1 MTEVINTNVK
11 LDCEFNIEKPVIYR
25 KYLTNENFAEAL
37 NEIEIEDNDGM
48 DEIMKK
54 LEEKGWIEQ
63 SFESGAGRASS
74 IDYSGFEPGKSYND
88 F

>member
-11 LDCEFNIEKPVIYR
+11 LDDRFNIEKPVIYR

-37 NEIEIEDNDGM
+37 SEIEIEDNDGM

-63 SFESGAGRASS
+63 VSGAGRASTVN
-74 IDYSGFEPGKSYND
+74 YSGFEPGKSSVDY
-88 F
+88 

>member
-11 LDCEFNIEKPVIYR
+11 LDYGFNIEKPVIYR

-37 NEIEIEDNDGM
+37 SEIEIEDNDGM

-63 SFESGAGRASS
+63 VSGVGKASTV
-74 IDYSGFEPGKSYND
+74 DYSGFEPGKSSVNY
-88 F
+88 